1 MLKAVLDKVDHAILD
16 ALLHDARASQR
27 ALADRIGLSPPAI
40 RERIRRLEDDG
51 VIEGFTI
58 DISTRSLGY
67 TLEAIVR
74 LEPLPGKLHIV
85 ERALQDALQ
94 VIQCD
99 KVTGEDC
106 FVARVVLRDV
116 ADLDRVLDPFHD
128 LARTNTSII
137 KSSPI
142 AGRRPPLVVP
152 D

>member
-1 MLKAVLDKVDHAILD
+1 MGNAALDKVDHAILD

-74 LEPLPGKLHIV
+74 LEPLPGKLHVV
-85 ERALQDALQ
+85 ERALQDAAQ
-94 VIQCD
+94 VTQCD

-142 AGRRPPLVVP
+142 VGRRPPLVVP

>member
-1 MLKAVLDKVDHAILD
+1 MNKVALDKVDHAILD

-27 ALADRIGLSPPAI
+27 ALADHIGLSPPAI

-58 DISTRSLGY
+58 DISTRALGY
-67 TLEAIVR
+67 PLEAIVR

-85 ERALQDALQ
+85 ERALQDAPQ
-94 VIQCD
+94 VTQCD

-142 AGRRPPLVVP
+142 ARRRPPLVVP